1 MRRYEGITFCD
12 VLSGPCLVT
21 TAMRVRSAW
30 RDWFGGDTVQIVLT
44 VESAAEHAAREEA
57 LRVVCAAARGWAA
70 RLETSPGYQSRD
82 ELLAAIALLK
92 EKP

>member
-1 MRRYEGITFCD
+1 MRKVEGHLDSYVITD
-12 VLSGPCLVT
+12 KRGDLWDESGYLLGF
-21 TAMRVRSAW
+21 
-30 RDWFGGDTVQIVLT
+30 DDQEIVLT